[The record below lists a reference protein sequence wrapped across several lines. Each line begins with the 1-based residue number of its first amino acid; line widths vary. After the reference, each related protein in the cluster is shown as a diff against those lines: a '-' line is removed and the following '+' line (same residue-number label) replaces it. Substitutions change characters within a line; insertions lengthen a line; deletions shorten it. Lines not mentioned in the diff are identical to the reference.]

1 MWRECTCLGL
11 GPKPVADTGAHAAGA
26 ATALVGG
33 DLAVRAS
40 GPQSARPPRHVLLRR
55 VVVEHKGERHQATLR
70 NLSQG
75 GAMIEGLWSLGEGSV
90 VRVEFT
96 THSIGN
102 GISSLDVELARTVS
116 QLARDHGAVAG

>member
-1 MWRECTCLGL
+1 MTRPRPLTAAEFESEAG
-11 GPKPVADTGAHAAGA
+11 VADWMVRDGSVVAEFTVRPYAAA
-26 ATALVGG
+26 ASLIAAIGEAADAADHHPEVW
-33 DLAVRAS
+33 
-40 GPQSARPPRHVLLRR
+40 LRYP
-55 VVVEHKGERHQATLR
+55 G
-70 NLSQG
+70 
-75 GAMIEGLWSLGEGSV
+75 V